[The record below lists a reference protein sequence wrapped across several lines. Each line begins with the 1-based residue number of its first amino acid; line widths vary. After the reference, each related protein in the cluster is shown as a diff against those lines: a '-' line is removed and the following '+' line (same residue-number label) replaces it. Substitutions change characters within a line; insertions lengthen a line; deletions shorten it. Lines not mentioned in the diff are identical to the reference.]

1 METTAR
7 IHIAVRQP
15 LMRFALESLCQQQP
29 AFGPIGL
36 ATELDELEGAEGLLR
51 YCQSAGVQV
60 LVVDDRFAGLFEAME
75 NSPARETLLR
85 SVPTVLVSGQSAE
98 WIYQI
103 HKVGMVALLTTEA
116 PLQEITEAIYA
127 AAKGVR
133 FFSPA
138 VVDILIQQS
147 RQMAGGGRPQPQ
159 ENLSERETEILTLVA
174 EGRSSRD
181 IAEQLHLSHHTINT
195 HRKNILKK
203 LACKSAAEL
212 MNYAYSNGLIEKH

>member
-1 METTAR
+1 MEATAR

-15 LMRFALESLCQQQP
+15 LMRFALDALCQQQP
-29 AFGPIGL
+29 AFGPLSL
-36 ATELDELEGAEGLLR
+36 ASELDELEGAEGLLR
-51 YCQSAGVQV
+51 YCQSEGVQV
-60 LVVDDRFAGLFEAME
+60 LVIDDRFAGLFNTIE
-75 NSPARETLLR
+75 NSTARETLLR
-85 SVPTVLVSGQSAE
+85 AVPTVLISAQSPE

-103 HKVGMVALLTTEA
+103 HKVGMVALLTTESL
-116 PLQEITEAIYA
+116 LQEITEAIYA

-138 VVDILIQQS
+138 VVDILIQQT
-147 RQMAGGGRPQPQ
+147 RQLAVGGRPTPQ

-174 EGRSSRD
+174 EGRSSRE

-212 MNYAYSNGLIEKH
+212 MNYAYSKGLIEKH

>member
-1 METTAR
+1 MRCDQTPAWQALQDHAAGFAGFDLRAAFAQDVSRADSLSQTAP
-7 IHIAVRQP
+7 HVLADLSKNHVD
-15 LMRFALESLCQQQP
+15 A
-29 AFGPIGL
+29 
-36 ATELDELEGAEGLLR
+36 ATE
-51 YCQSAGVQV
+51 
-60 LVVDDRFAGLFEAME
+60 
-75 NSPARETLLR
+75 
-85 SVPTVLVSGQSAE
+85 
-98 WIYQI
+98 
-103 HKVGMVALLTTEA
+103 AL
-116 PLQEITEAIYA
+116 LQEITEAIYA

-147 RQMAGGGRPQPQ
+147 RQMAVGGRPQPQ

-212 MNYAYSNGLIEKH
+212 MNYAYSKGLIEKH